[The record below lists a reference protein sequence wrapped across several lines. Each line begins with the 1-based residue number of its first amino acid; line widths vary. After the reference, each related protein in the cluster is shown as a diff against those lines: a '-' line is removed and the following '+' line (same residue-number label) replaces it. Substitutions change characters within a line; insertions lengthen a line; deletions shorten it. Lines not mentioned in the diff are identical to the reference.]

1 MSIHHTKVIL
11 VLKIFLILILVAEYQ
26 SFAPA
31 QQDQSG
37 AQGSHISGQSNSAL
51 PPPQTLVAMLRE
63 AAYPITGSARDY
75 DSLIEQIGDARFVL
89 LGEATHGTHEFYRE
103 RARITQ
109 RLIEEKNFNV
119 VMLEADWSEAYRVNE
134 YIRGGVGGSAS
145 PNASVEQALSVFT
158 RFPRWMWRNTD
169 FRDLVEWLRAHNN
182 SRPSGSA
189 GVRVYGMD
197 LYNLSESMDAVIRYL
212 VRVDSE
218 AARRARRSYD
228 CFYGFRQNPAAYGQA
243 VADRQTRSCERAA
256 QQQLDELQ
264 RRLIQSARRTG
275 REPDDEL
282 LSAYQNARVVK
293 NGEAYYRTVY
303 QGSSVASWNLR
314 DRHMVGTIQGVA
326 AYLDGLGRDQTKVI
340 VWAHNSH
347 LGDARMTEMGERG
360 EVNVGQLVRQR
371 YGRNSILVGFTT
383 YAGTVRA
390 AYEWGGESESRT
402 LRPALAE
409 SYSALFHAT
418 GIPNFLLR
426 FREGGR
432 LTEELAQPRLERAV
446 GVIYL
451 PRTERR
457 SHYFRARLSR
467 QFDAVIHLDTTS
479 AVEPLR

>member
-1 MSIHHTKVIL
+1 VALRIL
-11 VLKIFLILILVAEYQ
+11 LILIFITEYQ
-26 SFAPA
+26 SLACAQRNPSEAPSSR
-31 QQDQSG
+31 DVRQS
-37 AQGSHISGQSNSAL
+37 SAAS
-51 PPPQTLVAMLRE
+51 PPSQTLVAMVRE
-63 AAYPITGSARDY
+63 AARPITGTDRDY

-89 LGEATHGTHEFYRE
+89 LGEATHGTHEFYHE
-103 RARITQ
+103 RARITR

-134 YIRGGVGGSAS
+134 FVRGSVAGSNQSA
-145 PNASVEQALSVFT
+145 ERALSVFT
-158 RFPRWMWRNTD
+158 RFPQWMWRNTD
-169 FRDLVEWLRAHNN
+169 FRDLVGWLRSHNN
-182 SRPSGSA
+182 SRLSGSA

-197 LYNLSESMDAVIRYL
+197 LYNLSESIDAVIRYL
-212 VRVDSE
+212 GRVDSE
-218 AARRARRSYD
+218 AARRARRGYD
-228 CFYGFRQNPAAYGQA
+228 CFYGFRQDPAAYGRA
-243 VADRQTRSCERAA
+243 VADRQTRSCERSA
-256 QQQLDELQ
+256 QQQVDELQ
-264 RRLIQSARRTG
+264 RRLTDSARRTNL
-275 REPDDEL
+275 EPDDEL

-293 NGEAYYRTVY
+293 NGEAYYRTIY
-303 QGSSVASWNLR
+303 QGTSVSSWNLR
-314 DRHMVGTIQGVA
+314 DRHMVETIQGVV
-326 AYLDGLGRDQTKVI
+326 AYLDGLGRNQTKVI

-383 YAGTVRA
+383 YAGEVRA
-390 AYEWGGESESRT
+390 AYEWGGASESRT
-402 LRPALAE
+402 LRPALTE

-418 GIPNFLLR
+418 GIPNFLLQ
-426 FREGGR
+426 FRDGGR